1 MQVVLCIPQWKMVLD
16 GVSVEQQSI
25 TWKSLLNAMYR
36 RGTAVWS
43 ESIWFLIVCLKLIDL
58 VRIYYL
64 VLCFNPIMISMYH
77 QRLSFL
83 PVRWSLYID
92 ISQAPPLLY
101 VIYLKGHFP
110 QIYNPLPRVVS
121 THVDRLHSFV
131 HDLRCPSLNP
141 NTVERI
147 L

>member
-83 PVRWSLYID
+83 PVR
-92 ISQAPPLLY
+92 
-101 VIYLKGHFP
+101 
-110 QIYNPLPRVVS
+110 
-121 THVDRLHSFV
+121 
-131 HDLRCPSLNP
+131 
-141 NTVERI
+141 
-147 L
+147 